1 MRGSTGR
8 GRMKIASR
16 GVTLMEVLVVVAL
29 LGLAV
34 GVGLALWPGRA
45 VRAKAG
51 LDGLEE
57 LWRGMR
63 PGDCMEWRP
72 AERLALFRRG
82 GEAGVVYARWR
93 APREADAGRLRSFC
107 DGGSVLVEWGRRA
120 PLLGVVCADPGS
132 GLPVW
137 GVCRSPVGGVVFR
150 TVVRASGG
158 GGGSGGPPGP
168 PEPPVPPER

>member
-1 MRGSTGR
+1 MRGSTGY
-8 GRMKIASR
+8 SR

-34 GVGLALWPGRA
+34 GIGLALWPGRA
-45 VRAKAG
+45 VRLKAG

-72 AERLALFRRG
+72 TERLALFRRG
-82 GEAGVVYARWR
+82 GEAGGVYARWR
-93 APREADAGRLRSFC
+93 APREADVGRLRSFC

-150 TVVRASGG
+150 TVVWASGG
-158 GGGSGGPPGP
+158 GGSSGGPPGP